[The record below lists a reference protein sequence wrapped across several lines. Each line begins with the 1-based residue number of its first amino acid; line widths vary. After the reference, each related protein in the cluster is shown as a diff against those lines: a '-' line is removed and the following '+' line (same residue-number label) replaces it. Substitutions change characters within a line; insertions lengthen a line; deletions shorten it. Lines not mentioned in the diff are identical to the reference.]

1 MNFPEYVKGE
11 RQQIIF
17 GFLSHLADHFEKNT
31 FWIKSQ
37 HTIYKGKLN
46 NIPEVFLRRALW
58 QYLGSDNMRI
68 TNKSKFA
75 PSIANV
81 LDYVKACQGF
91 KQHWLTVPLDQTFCR
106 SCRTDD
112 IGKAGGYRH
121 IFYYGFRP
129 DIGRIGEMS
138 AGGHCDCELGR
149 KMSGASYEDVMIK
162 MQQWDPNAQ
171 IAVSRWCNEQG
182 RKLQAREQTNYHWDN
197 IIAQGYVRYGIDEHG
212 EDTDRLYP
220 IWEHPFWRSPFGAMS
235 ANLYGFDMPADLSA
249 QVPHQNLT
257 AQRKHG
263 KLRRLRSELAQEST
277 TDRVMRQMGD
287 FSPK

>member
-1 MNFPEYVKGE
+1 
-11 RQQIIF
+11 
-17 GFLSHLADHFEKNT
+17 
-31 FWIKSQ
+31 
-37 HTIYKGKLN
+37 
-46 NIPEVFLRRALW
+46 
-58 QYLGSDNMRI
+58 
-68 TNKSKFA
+68 
-75 PSIANV
+75 
-81 LDYVKACQGF
+81 
-91 KQHWLTVPLDQTFCR
+91 
-106 SCRTDD
+106 
-112 IGKAGGYRH
+112 
-121 IFYYGFRP
+121 
-129 DIGRIGEMS
+129 MS
-138 AGGHCDCELGR
+138 AGGHCDCALGR
-149 KMSGASYEDVMIK
+149 QMSGASYEDVMIK

-197 IIAQGYVRYGIDEHG
+197 IIAQGYVRYGIDENG

-235 ANLYGFDMPADLSA
+235 ANLYGFDMPADLRT

-263 KLRRLRSELAQEST
+263 KLRRLRSELQQEST